1 MLKIPEKELIPL
13 TLLDKIVSADVGE
26 TIKNPTK
33 KGKGYIKV
41 TRLLK
46 KRAVLARN
54 MKRYWNR

>member
-1 MLKIPEKELIPL
+1 MLKIPEEELIPL

-26 TIKNPTK
+26 IVKNPTK
-33 KGKGYIKV
+33 KGKRYIKV

-54 MKRYWNR
+54 MKRYWRK